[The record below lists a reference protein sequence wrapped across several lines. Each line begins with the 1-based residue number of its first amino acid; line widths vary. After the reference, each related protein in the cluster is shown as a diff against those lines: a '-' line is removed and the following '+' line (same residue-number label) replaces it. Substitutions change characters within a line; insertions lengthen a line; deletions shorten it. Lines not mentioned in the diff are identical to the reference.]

1 MKNPPASRPRVNRA
15 PPMLLARLA
24 GSTWD
29 RPLKLPGQSP
39 GVAPGAGAPGV
50 VAPAAGEPST
60 PGAPPGLGTTL
71 SWSEETSEFTVVAP
85 RVFGTDAKNTTGV
98 FPVPVS
104 TTSTAPFSVV
114 QVAPWAAA
122 LV

>member
-1 MKNPPASRPRVNRA
+1 
-15 PPMLLARLA
+15 
-24 GSTWD
+24 
-29 RPLKLPGQSP
+29 
-39 GVAPGAGAPGV
+39 
-50 VAPAAGEPST
+50 
-60 PGAPPGLGTTL
+60 LGTTV

-85 RVFGTDAKNTTGV
+85 SVFGTDAKNTTGV

-104 TTSTAPFSVV
+104 ATTTAPSSDV

>member
-1 MKNPPASRPRVNRA
+1 MKNPPASPPRVNRA

-39 GVAPGAGAPGV
+39 GVAPGAGT
-50 VAPAAGEPST
+50 PAAGEPST
-60 PGAPPGLGTTL
+60 PGDPPGLGTTL

-104 TTSTAPFSVV
+104 TTSTAPSSVV